1 MKTCN
6 VLSYKYFYL
15 CILNTYKQMND
26 IIVKPKNKAQ
36 KEALKEVLKKM
47 EIEFEDVQKEI
58 YNPEFVHDVI
68 IAKEEVEAGKY
79 VVIDVDNL

>member
-1 MKTCN
+1 
-6 VLSYKYFYL
+6 
-15 CILNTYKQMND
+15 MND

-47 EIEFEDVQKEI
+47 EIEFEDVKKEI
-58 YNPEFVHDVI
+58 YNPEFVHDVM

-79 VVIDVDNL
+79 AVIDVDNL